1 MGEHP
6 IESLMMTTMSSIQDM
21 VDVNTIIGEPIETMG
36 GITIIPIS
44 KVCFGFAAGGS
55 EFNTNNKY
63 SQAPKL
69 PFGGGSGA
77 GVKISPVAFLVVK
90 DGTIKLLTVEANKP
104 LDKLV
109 DALPDL
115 VNKVVDTVDKS
126 LLKSS
131 QRLKIQNNEQN

>member
-1 MGEHP
+1 M
-6 IESLMMTTMSSIQDM
+6 
-21 VDVNTIIGEPIETMG
+21 
-36 GITIIPIS
+36 
-44 KVCFGFAAGGS
+44 
-55 EFNTNNKY
+55 
-63 SQAPKL
+63 
-69 PFGGGSGA
+69 
-77 GVKISPVAFLVVK
+77 KISPVAFLVVK

-131 QRLKIQNNEQN
+131 QRLKIQNNGQN